1 MMEARLDIPKGRRAI
16 SETFAKAEALGLSF
30 IALTGNPRSGVTNKA
45 ILKAIKEA
53 KQLFGGLI
61 IAGKM
66 HSAGVDEPLVSLSA
80 ISDFID
86 AGADIILMPA
96 VNTVP
101 GLSER
106 EVREACDLIHRKG
119 ALAMTTIGTSQ
130 EGADSQT
137 IREIGLINKRSVPIS
152 SILEML
158 AGRVLLYQKIS

>member
-1 MMEARLDIPKGRRAI
+1 
-16 SETFAKAEALGLSF
+16 
-30 IALTGNPRSGVTNKA
+30 
-45 ILKAIKEA
+45 
-53 KQLFGGLI
+53 
-61 IAGKM
+61 
-66 HSAGVDEPLVSLSA
+66 
-80 ISDFID
+80 
-86 AGADIILMPA
+86 MPA